1 MLIAKSRI
9 YNGRPVKVKENSPLA
24 KLLDGKLAIFTGK
37 GGVGKTSLST
47 AVALSA
53 LKTGRRVLL
62 AEVRSSRR
70 IPPLFG
76 VKTEND
82 GPLRLQDGLEWIHL
96 TPAAALEVY
105 AVRLL
110 RFRSVYRAV
119 FEQRAVRRFL
129 KAIPSLS
136 EILVLGHLAFL
147 IEEGR
152 YDLAI
157 LDAPS
162 SGPGAL
168 MLAAPRAVMQTA
180 PRGPLYNGAEWIL
193 KLLENRKQTTINL
206 VVTPEELPV
215 SEAVDLHHRLK
226 DELELPLGAVFLN
239 RTLEDPFPP
248 RAEAVLAAAGR
259 HPLGSS
265 LASSAALL
273 RTRLKLQEVYIDR
286 LRAGVDLEVI
296 LLPEILT
303 PGDNLTVVNQLAGA
317 LAEKA

>member
-1 MLIAKSRI
+1 
-9 YNGRPVKVKENSPLA
+9 VKVKENSLLA

-37 GGVGKTSLST
+37 GGVGKTSLS
-47 AVALSA
+47 AAFALAAKKSG
-53 LKTGRRVLL
+53 KRVLI

-76 VKTEND
+76 IEAESD
-82 GPLRLQDGLEWIHL
+82 GPLGLQEGLEWIHL
-96 TPAAALEVY
+96 TPATALEIY

-129 KAIPSLS
+129 RAIPSLA

-147 IEEGR
+147 VEEKKH
-152 YDLAI
+152 DLVI

-168 MLAAPRAVMQTA
+168 MLAAPREVMRGA
-180 PRGPLYNGAEWIL
+180 HRGPLTEGAEWIQ
-193 KLLENRKQTTINL
+193 KLLGDERRTTINL

-226 DELELPLGAVFLN
+226 DELNLPMGAVFLN
-239 RTLEDPFPP
+239 RILQDPFPASLNKALQV
-248 RAEAVLAAAGR
+248 AEGK
-259 HPLGSS
+259 PPGNP

-273 RTRLKLQEVYIDR
+273 RARLRLQEAYTDR
-286 LRAGVDLEVI
+286 LRAGVDLEAI
-296 LLPEILT
+296 LLPEILSA
-303 PGDNLTVVNQLAGA
+303 GDNLDIVERLAGA
-317 LAEKA
+317 LEEAS

>member
-1 MLIAKSRI
+1 
-9 YNGRPVKVKENSPLA
+9 VKVKGNSPLA
-24 KLLDGKLAIFTGK
+24 RLLDGKLAIFTGK
-37 GGVGKTSLST
+37 GGVGKTSLS
-47 AVALSA
+47 AAFARAAQRSG
-53 LKTGRRVLL
+53 KRVLL

-76 VKTEND
+76 IEANSD
-82 GPLRLQDGLEWIHL
+82 GPLGLGEGLEWIHL

-129 KAIPSLS
+129 RAIPSLA

-147 IEEGR
+147 VEEKKH
-152 YDLAI
+152 DLVI

-168 MLAAPRAVMQTA
+168 MLAAPREVMRGA
-180 PRGPLYNGAEWIL
+180 HRGPLTDGAEWIQ
-193 KLLENRKQTTINL
+193 KLLADERQTTINL

-226 DELELPLGAVFLN
+226 DELNLPLGAVFLN
-239 RTLEDPFPP
+239 RILRDPFPA
-248 RAEAVLAAAGR
+248 RLSKALQAAER
-259 HPLGSS
+259 NPLGNP

-273 RTRLKLQEVYIDR
+273 RARLRLQETYIDR
-286 LRAGVDLEVI
+286 LRAGVDLEAV
-296 LLPEILT
+296 LLPEVLSE
-303 PGDNLTVVNQLAGA
+303 GDNLDIVNRLTGA
-317 LAEKA
+317 LQEAL

>member
-1 MLIAKSRI
+1 M
-9 YNGRPVKVKENSPLA
+9 KVKENSPLA

-53 LKTGRRVLL
+53 VQTGKRVLI

-76 VKTEND
+76 IEAQAN
-82 GPLRLQDGLEWIHL
+82 GPLELQDGLEWIHL

-119 FEQRAVRRFL
+119 FEHRAVRRFL

-147 IEEGR
+147 VESQR
-152 YDLAI
+152 YDLVI

-168 MLAAPRAVMQTA
+168 MLAAPREVMQGA
-180 PRGPLYNGAEWIL
+180 PRGPLFDGAEWIQ
-193 KLLENRKQTTINL
+193 KLLADGRQTAINL

-226 DELELPLGAVFLN
+226 DELALPLGAVFLN
-239 RTLEDPFPP
+239 RILEDPFPP
-248 RAEAVLAAAGR
+248 RFAAVLEAAGR
-259 HPLGSS
+259 HPQGAS

-273 RTRLKLQEVYIDR
+273 RARLKLQEIYVDR
-286 LRAGVDLEVI
+286 LRAGVNLEAI
-296 LLPEILT
+296 LLPEILSS
-303 PGDNLTVVNQLAGA
+303 GDNLDVANRLAGA
-317 LAEKA
+317 LAEAP

>member
-1 MLIAKSRI
+1 
-9 YNGRPVKVKENSPLA
+9 VKVKGNSPLA
-24 KLLDGKLAIFTGK
+24 WLLDAKLAIFTGK
-37 GGVGKTSLST
+37 GGVGKTSLSA

-53 LKTGRRVLL
+53 VKQGRRVLI
-62 AEVRSSRR
+62 AEVHSSRR

-76 VKTEND
+76 IEPESD
-82 GPLRLQDGLEWIHL
+82 GPLELQDGLEWIHF

-147 IEEGR
+147 IEGGQ
-152 YDLAI
+152 YDLVI

-168 MLAAPRAVMQTA
+168 MLAAPREVMQGA
-180 PRGPLYNGAEWIL
+180 PRGPLFDGAEWIQ
-193 KLLENRKQTTINL
+193 KLLSDERQTTVNL

-215 SEAVDLHHRLK
+215 SEAVDLYHRLK
-226 DELELPLGAVFLN
+226 DQLDLPLGAVFLN
-239 RTLEDPFPP
+239 RILEDPFPSRSAP
-248 RAEAVLAAAGR
+248 ILEAAGR
-259 HPLGSS
+259 HPLGAA

-273 RTRLKLQEVYIDR
+273 RARLKLQETYIDR
-286 LRAGVDLEVI
+286 LRAGVDLEAV
-296 LLPEILT
+296 LLPEILAS
-303 PGDNLTVVNQLAGA
+303 GDDRDVVNRLADA
-317 LAEKA
+317 LAEAP

>member
-1 MLIAKSRI
+1 
-9 YNGRPVKVKENSPLA
+9 VKVKENSLLA
-24 KLLDGKLAIFTGK
+24 KLLDCKLAIFTGK
-37 GGVGKTSLST
+37 GGVGKTSIS
-47 AVALSA
+47 AAFALAAKQSG
-53 LKTGRRVLL
+53 KRVLI

-76 VKTEND
+76 VKAESD
-82 GPLRLQDGLEWIHL
+82 GPLGIGEGLEWIHL

-129 KAIPSLS
+129 RAIPSLA
-136 EILVLGHLAFL
+136 EILVLGHLASL
-147 IEEGR
+147 VEEKKH
-152 YDLAI
+152 DLVI

-168 MLAAPRAVMQTA
+168 MLAAPREVMRGA
-180 PRGPLYNGAEWIL
+180 HRGPLTEGAEWIQ
-193 KLLENRKQTTINL
+193 KLLADERQTTVNLVVTPL

-226 DELELPLGAVFLN
+226 DELNLPLGAVFLN
-239 RTLEDPFPP
+239 RILEDPFPA
-248 RAEAVLAAAGR
+248 RLTKALQAAGR
-259 HPLGSS
+259 IPLGKS

-273 RTRLKLQEVYIDR
+273 RARLRLQEVYLDR
-286 LRAGVDLEVI
+286 LRAGVDLEAM
-296 LLPEILT
+296 LLPEVLSA
-303 PGDNLTVVNQLAGA
+303 GDNLDIVNRLAGA
-317 LAEKA
+317 LQEAR

>member
-1 MLIAKSRI
+1 M
-9 YNGRPVKVKENSPLA
+9 KVKGNSPLA
-24 KLLDGKLAIFTGK
+24 RLLDGKLAIFTGK
-37 GGVGKTSLST
+37 GGVGKTSLS
-47 AVALSA
+47 AAFARAAQRSG
-53 LKTGRRVLL
+53 KRVLL

-76 VKTEND
+76 IEANSD
-82 GPLRLQDGLEWIHL
+82 GPLGLGEGLEWIHL

-129 KAIPSLS
+129 RAIPSLA

-147 IEEGR
+147 VEEKKH
-152 YDLAI
+152 DLVI

-168 MLAAPRAVMQTA
+168 MLAAPREVMRGA
-180 PRGPLYNGAEWIL
+180 HRGPLTDGAEWIQ
-193 KLLENRKQTTINL
+193 KLLADERQTTINL

-226 DELELPLGAVFLN
+226 DELNLPLGAVFLN
-239 RTLEDPFPP
+239 RILRDPFPA
-248 RAEAVLAAAGR
+248 RLSKALQAAER
-259 HPLGSS
+259 NPLGNP

-273 RTRLKLQEVYIDR
+273 RARLRLQETYIDR
-286 LRAGVDLEVI
+286 LRAGVDLEAV
-296 LLPEILT
+296 LLPEVLSE
-303 PGDNLTVVNQLAGA
+303 GDNLDIVNRLTGA
-317 LAEKA
+317 LQEAL

>member
-1 MLIAKSRI
+1 M
-9 YNGRPVKVKENSPLA
+9 KVKGNSPLA
-24 KLLDGKLAIFTGK
+24 TLLGGKLTIFTGK

-53 LKTGRRVLL
+53 VKTGRRVLL
-62 AEVRSSRR
+62 AEVRSSGR

-76 VKTEND
+76 IEAENN
-82 GPLRLQDGLEWIHL
+82 GPLELQDGLEWIHL

-105 AVRLL
+105 ALRLL

-119 FEQRAVRRFL
+119 FEQRVVRRFL

-147 IEEGR
+147 VEEGR
-152 YDLAI
+152 YDLVV

-168 MLAAPRAVMQTA
+168 MLAAPREVMQGA
-180 PRGPLYNGAEWIL
+180 PRGPLYNGAEWIQR
-193 KLLENRKQTTINL
+193 LLTNKKQTTIHL

-215 SEAVDLHHRLK
+215 SEAVDLYHRLK
-226 DELELPLGAVFLN
+226 DKLDLPLGAVFLN

-248 RAEAVLAAAGR
+248 RAEAVLEAAGR
-259 HPLGSS
+259 HQLGSS

-273 RTRLKLQEVYIDR
+273 RARLKLQEVYIDR
-286 LRAGVDLEVI
+286 LRAGVDLEAI

-303 PGDNLTVVNQLAGA
+303 PGDNLTVVNQLATA
-317 LAEKA
+317 LAEEP

>member
-1 MLIAKSRI
+1 
-9 YNGRPVKVKENSPLA
+9 VKVKENSLLA
-24 KLLDGKLAIFTGK
+24 KLYDRKLVIFTGK
-37 GGVGKTSLST
+37 GGVGKTSIS
-47 AVALSA
+47 AALA
-53 LKTGRRVLL
+53 LAAQKSGKRVLI

-76 VKTEND
+76 IEAESD
-82 GPLRLQDGLEWIHL
+82 GPLGLQEGLEWIHL

-129 KAIPSLS
+129 KAIPSLA

-147 IEEGR
+147 VEEKHH
-152 YDLAI
+152 DLVI

-168 MLAAPRAVMQTA
+168 MLAAPREVMRGA
-180 PRGPLYNGAEWIL
+180 HRGPLTEGAEWIQ
-193 KLLENRKQTTINL
+193 KLLADERQTTVNL

-226 DELELPLGAVFLN
+226 DELNLPLGAVFLN
-239 RTLEDPFPP
+239 RILEDPFPA
-248 RAEAVLAAAGR
+248 RLTKALQAVGHNPLGRPLAA
-259 HPLGSS
+259 
-265 LASSAALL
+265 SATLL
-273 RTRLKLQEVYIDR
+273 RARLRLQEVYLDR
-286 LRAGVDLEVI
+286 LRAGVDLEAM
-296 LLPEILT
+296 LLPEILSA
-303 PGDNLTVVNQLAGA
+303 GDNLDIVNRLAGA
-317 LAEKA
+317 LEESQ

>member
-1 MLIAKSRI
+1 M
-9 YNGRPVKVKENSPLA
+9 KVKGNSPLA
-24 KLLDGKLAIFTGK
+24 TLLDSKLTIFTGK

-47 AVALSA
+47 ALALLA
-53 LKTGRRVLL
+53 VKQGRRVLL

-76 VKTEND
+76 IEAEND
-82 GPLRLQDGLEWIHL
+82 GPIELQDGLEWIHL

-105 AVRLL
+105 ALRLL

-147 IEEGR
+147 VEDGR
-152 YDLAI
+152 FDLVV

-168 MLAAPRAVMQTA
+168 MLAAPHEVMQGA
-180 PRGPLYNGAEWIL
+180 PRGPLFSGAEWIQR
-193 KLLENRKQTTINL
+193 LLTDKKRTTIHL

-226 DELELPLGAVFLN
+226 DELDLPLGAIFLN

-248 RAEAVLAAAGR
+248 RAEAVLEAAER
-259 HPLGSS
+259 HRLGSS

-273 RTRLKLQEVYIDR
+273 RARLKLQEVYIDR
-286 LRAGVDLEVI
+286 LRAGVDLEAT
-296 LLPEILT
+296 LLPEILAS
-303 PGDNLTVVNQLAGA
+303 GDDLTVVKQLSGA
-317 LAEKA
+317 LSEER

>member
-1 MLIAKSRI
+1 
-9 YNGRPVKVKENSPLA
+9 VKVKENSLLA

-37 GGVGKTSLST
+37 GGVGKTSMS
-47 AVALSA
+47 AAFALAAQNSG
-53 LKTGRRVLL
+53 KRVLI

-76 VKTEND
+76 IEAESD
-82 GPLRLQDGLEWIHL
+82 GPLVLGEGLEWIHL
-96 TPAAALEVY
+96 TPAIALEVY

-129 KAIPSLS
+129 RAIPSLA

-147 IEEGR
+147 VEEKR
-152 YDLAI
+152 YDLVI

-168 MLAAPRAVMQTA
+168 MLAAPREVIQGAH
-180 PRGPLYNGAEWIL
+180 RGPLTEGAEWIQ
-193 KLLENRKQTTINL
+193 KLLADKRQTSVNL

-226 DELELPLGAVFLN
+226 DELNLPLGAVFLN
-239 RTLEDPFPP
+239 RVLEDPFPA
-248 RAEAVLAAAGR
+248 RLAEAFQAVGSN
-259 HPLGSS
+259 PLGKP

-273 RTRLKLQEVYIDR
+273 RARLKLQEVYIDR
-286 LRAGVDLEVI
+286 LQAGVDLEAM
-296 LLPEILT
+296 LLPEILSE
-303 PGDNLTVVNQLAGA
+303 GDNLDIVKRLAAA
-317 LAEKA
+317 LREAP

>member
-1 MLIAKSRI
+1 M
-9 YNGRPVKVKENSPLA
+9 KVKENSPLA
-24 KLLDGKLAIFTGK
+24 KLIDGKLAIFTGK

-47 AVALSA
+47 ALAMYA
-53 LKTGRRVLL
+53 QKQGQRVLI

-76 VKTEND
+76 IDPESD
-82 GPLRLQDGLEWIHL
+82 GPLKLQEGVEWIHF
-96 TPAAALEVY
+96 TPETALEVY

-129 KAIPSLS
+129 RAIPSLA

-147 IEEGR
+147 VEER
-152 YDLAI
+152 KHDLVI

-168 MLAAPRAVMQTA
+168 MLAAPREVMRGA
-180 PRGPLYNGAEWIL
+180 HRGPLTDGAEWIQT
-193 KLLENRKQTTINL
+193 LLADERRTTVNL

-226 DELELPLGAVFLN
+226 YELNLPLGAVFLN
-239 RTLEDPFPP
+239 RILENPFPP
-248 RAEAVLAAAGR
+248 RLTKALQAAGR
-259 HPLGSS
+259 QPLGSS
-265 LASSAALL
+265 LAGSAALL
-273 RTRLKLQEVYIDR
+273 QARLKLQEVYIDR
-286 LRAGVDLEVI
+286 LRAGVDLDAV
-296 LLPEILT
+296 LLPEILSV
-303 PGDNLTVVNQLAGA
+303 GDTLEIVNRLTDAMGA
-317 LAEKA
+317 A

>member
-1 MLIAKSRI
+1 
-9 YNGRPVKVKENSPLA
+9 VKVKGNSPLA
-24 KLLDGKLAIFTGK
+24 RLLDGKLAIFTGK
-37 GGVGKTSLST
+37 GGVGKTSLS
-47 AVALSA
+47 AAFARAAQRSG
-53 LKTGRRVLL
+53 KRVLL

-76 VKTEND
+76 IEANSD
-82 GPLRLQDGLEWIHL
+82 GPLGLGEGLVWIHL
-96 TPAAALEVY
+96 TPATALEVY

-129 KAIPSLS
+129 RAIPSLA

-147 IEEGR
+147 VEEKKH
-152 YDLAI
+152 DLVI

-168 MLAAPRAVMQTA
+168 MLAAPREVMRGA
-180 PRGPLYNGAEWIL
+180 HRGPLTDGAEWIQ
-193 KLLENRKQTTINL
+193 KLLADERQTTINL

-226 DELELPLGAVFLN
+226 DELNLPLGAVFLN
-239 RTLEDPFPP
+239 RILRDPFPA
-248 RAEAVLAAAGR
+248 RLSKALQAAER
-259 HPLGSS
+259 NPLGNP

-273 RTRLKLQEVYIDR
+273 RARLRLQETYIDR
-286 LRAGVDLEVI
+286 LRAGVDLEAV
-296 LLPEILT
+296 LLPEVLSE
-303 PGDNLTVVNQLAGA
+303 GDNLDIVNRLTGA
-317 LAEKA
+317 LQEAL